1 MSDRAIRALRAFE
14 ILDSRGRP
22 TVEAEVE
29 LAGGAVARASVPSG
43 ASTGL
48 HEAVELRDGD
58 PARFGG
64 RGVLGAVA
72 NVAGPIADRLRGMD
86 AADREAID
94 AALVELDGTPTR
106 SRLGANALLAASVA
120 TARAAAIAL
129 DVPLWEHL
137 RGGGPGP
144 LPRPMVNALSGG
156 LHAGRSVDLQ
166 DYLVIPVA
174 AATYPDAIRQ
184 VSDVLA
190 ALAEELARDG
200 RTLLRAD
207 EGGYAAANGNEDG
220 LAVLVRA
227 IERAGLRPGEEIA
240 IGLDVAA
247 SHFGR
252 DGRYRLVADADEL
265 DAAAWGDRLR
275 AWCAAYPIVSVED
288 PFGEDDWEP
297 WADLTSAIG
306 DRVQVIGDDLL
317 CTQGE
322 RLDRAI
328 AAGSAN
334 AVLVKANQVGT
345 LSEALAV
352 ARRATAAGWRVVV
365 SARSGETEDDW
376 LADLAIAAGP
386 AQLKVGS
393 LTQSE
398 RLAKYNRLLRESAIR
413 PDGGA
418 LVPWGAA

>member
-1 MSDRAIRALRAFE
+1 MSARIARLRAYE

-29 LAGGAVARASVPSG
+29 LDDGTLARASVPSG
-43 ASTGL
+43 ASTGR
-48 HEAVELRDGD
+48 HEAVEVRDGD

-64 RGVLGAVA
+64 RGVLRAVA
-72 NVAGPIADRLRGMD
+72 AVDGEIAARLHGMD
-86 AADREAID
+86 AREREAID
-94 AALVELDGTPTR
+94 AALVELDGTPDR
-106 SRLGANALLAASVA
+106 SRLGGNAILAASVA
-120 TARAAAIAL
+120 TARAGAL
-129 DVPLWEHL
+129 SRGVPLWEHL
-137 RGGGPGP
+137 GGIGRP

-166 DYLVIPVA
+166 DYLAIPLAAETFPQAIAQVA
-174 AATYPDAIRQ
+174 A
-184 VSDVLA
+184 VLA
-190 ALAEELARDG
+190 ALAVELDERG

-207 EGGYAAANGNEDG
+207 EGGFAASGGNEDG
-220 LAVLVRA
+220 LDLLTRA
-227 IERAGLRPGEEIA
+227 IERAGLRPGEDIG

-247 SHFGR
+247 SHFAA
-252 DGRYRLVADADEL
+252 DGGYRLAADDGAI
-265 DAAAWGDRLR
+265 DAAAWSSRLAGWVER
-275 AWCAAYPIVSVED
+275 HPIVSVED
-288 PFGEDDWEP
+288 PFGEDDWASWP
-297 WADLTSAIG
+297 AFTAQVG

-317 CTQGE
+317 CTQLD

-328 AAGSAN
+328 RERSAN
-334 AVLVKANQVGT
+334 AVLIKANQVGT

-352 ARRATAAGWRVVV
+352 AERAAGAGWRRVV

-398 RLAKYNRLLRESAIR
+398 RLAKYNSLLRESARR

-418 LVPWGAA
+418 LAPWGDA